1 MSTKRAGKFVVIGI
15 ILTLFNFIIYT
26 ILARFINNNDY
37 LWLDTIVSY
46 IFATFLGYILHSKIT
61 WQERNPSKTGI
72 IKFFL
77 WNFLTALA
85 ISPLLTWLFKFLTPL
100 YEFIHQ
106 FSTNLHLPLDYNF
119 IESTTI
125 FCLVTIITM
134 LLNYLF
140 YDKLVFGKEETTTQ
154 PTPSLNQNPKVSI
167 IIPIYNTEKY
177 LKKCLDSIT
186 NQSYK
191 NLEIILIDD
200 GSTDNSGKIADEY
213 AKKDTRVKVIHQK
226 NAGQSAA
233 RNRGLKIASG
243 EYISF
248 VDSDDEIAKTFI
260 KKLLNPYLDNSN
272 TSLTVCGLRYN
283 WLKTRTSSEVFLKPL
298 RTRHKYE
305 SKKAYILYLLA
316 IDGRLY
322 SSFNKIYKKEFLNNI
337 SFDEKLNFAEDTK
350 FVLDYLNN
358 TPNQSTISFVLE
370 ALCFYNYGTETS
382 TMKKTATIWKN
393 WQTSYNNLKKWLGN
407 NPSFREKFWLHL
419 VYLRWHISHYRSKH
433 RLKE

>member
-26 ILARFINNNDY
+26 ILARLINNNDY

-61 WQERNPSKTGI
+61 WQERNPGKTSI

-85 ISPLLTWLFKFLTPL
+85 ISPFLTWLFKFLTPF

-106 FSTNLHLPLDYNF
+106 FSTNLHLPFDYNF

-140 YDKLVFGKEETTTQ
+140 YDKLVFGKEETTAQ

-177 LKKCLDSIT
+177 LKKCLNSIT

-213 AKKDTRVKVIHQK
+213 AKKDTRIKVIHQK

-260 KKLLNPYLDNSN
+260 KDLLQP
-272 TSLTVCGLRYN
+272 SLSSKEVSITVCGIRYKRLN
-283 WLKTRTSSEVFLKPL
+283 QQSTENVYINHIRPIRKQ
-298 RTRHKYE
+298 E
-305 SKKAYILYLLA
+305 SQKAYILYLLT
-316 IDGRLY
+316 IDGRMY
-322 SSFNKIYKKEFLNNI
+322 SSVNKLYYAKIAKTIK
-337 SFDEKLNFAEDTK
+337 FDESLNFAEDTK
-350 FVLDYLNN
+350 FVLDYLKNAKSSN
-358 TPNQSTISFVLE
+358 INFILKPLYI
-370 ALCFYNYGTETS
+370 YNYGTETS
-382 TMKKTATIWKN
+382 TIRSTATN
-393 WQTSYNNLKKWLGN
+393 WQNWKTQYENLKAWLG
-407 NPSFREKFWLHL
+407 PHSSLHEKFWLHL